1 MNKLMTMTMC
11 AAMAAT
17 NVMAEEFG
25 SSNNGAET
33 LPSEAVLSEQATME
47 SAMVPVSTAS
57 ADDQLKAFVEDIRT
71 NEKNPAYDP
80 DYVIDQKD
88 RKRNRFIVSEK
99 IGFTIRSQ
107 EVGEKYLELRDGMM
121 SLLLLKA
128 KVKLARLRT
137 GRVDAKKA
145 SVDDDDT
152 TTLTREL
159 ARLAELELVGTTVLE
174 QFESCQEEDGMYKC
188 QIAILMSWSK
198 ESENVAKAIQ
208 LAFSNPRQAPI
219 LLKPGKNSV
228 GGWAGKKAR
237 QGALG
242 DWLGPRRYVDKD
254 GVVWFVGIAAAPY
267 EKNERR
273 NDQRGDEARLLAEA
287 EVAWSLFGDVKMTN
301 VIVKTMSLL
310 NGKDLEDMTD
320 DEKANFGRQFVK
332 VMRDETSM
340 ETAGMAYPYEGV
352 LKDASGQKINVCVAA
367 ISLQSKRDALQDLR
381 DMEDTARAVKA
392 GRAAERAGRENK
404 IGNPKPV
411 VKTPSTG
418 PQGSQG
424 EVKKVKPA
432 AAGRLGTGVRH
443 FSNDDE

>member
-1 MNKLMTMTMC
+1 MNKLIIMTVC
-11 AAMAAT
+11 AAMVAVNAR
-17 NVMAEEFG
+17 AEEFG
-25 SSNNGAET
+25 SSNGGAKT
-33 LPSEAVLSEQATME
+33 LPGETVLAEQAIME
-47 SAMVPVSTAS
+47 STVVSISTAS
-57 ADDQLKAFVEDIRT
+57 ADEQLKAFVEDIRT
-71 NEKNPAYDP
+71 NETNSAYDP
-80 DYVIDQKD
+80 DFVVNRKD
-88 RKRNRFIVSEK
+88 LKRNRFIVSEK
-99 IGFTIRSQ
+99 IDFTIRSQ

-128 KVKLARLRT
+128 KAKLAGSWT
-137 GRVDAKKA
+137 GRVDAKRS

-152 TTLTREL
+152 TTLTREF
-159 ARLAELELVGTTVLE
+159 ARLAELEMVGTTVLE
-174 QFESCQEEDGMYKC
+174 QFESCQEEDGVYKC

-208 LAFSNPRQAPI
+208 LAFSNPKQEPI
-219 LLKPGKNSV
+219 LLNPGKNSV
-228 GGWAGKKAR
+228 DGWVGKKAR

-267 EKNERR
+267 EKNARR
-273 NDQRGDEARLLAEA
+273 NDKRADEARLLAEA

-301 VIVKTMSLL
+301 AIVKSMSLL
-310 NGKDLEDMTD
+310 NGKDLDDMTD
-320 DEKANFGRQFVK
+320 DEKAKFGRQVLE
-332 VMRDETSM
+332 VMRDVTSM

-367 ISLQSKRDALQDLR
+367 ISLQSKRNAIQDLR

-404 IGNPKPV
+404 IGNPNPV
-411 VKTPSTG
+411 VKTPSKG
-418 PQGSQG
+418 AQGSQG